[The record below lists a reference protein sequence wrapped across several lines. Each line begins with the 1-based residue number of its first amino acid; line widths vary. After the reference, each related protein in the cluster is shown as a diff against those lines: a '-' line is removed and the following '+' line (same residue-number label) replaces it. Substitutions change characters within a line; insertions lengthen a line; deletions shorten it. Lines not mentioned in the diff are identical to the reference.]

1 MISCGEP
8 SGDLYAGELARALKT
23 RLPNVD
29 LVGMGGDFLRA
40 ANARLIGDFSEIS
53 VTGLTE
59 ALRVLPRSYTLFRR
73 LVAEAR
79 ACRPDVFVAI
89 DFPDFNFRLG
99 KALKKLDI
107 PIVYYVSPQIW
118 AWRKGRIRTIK
129 KFVDRVLVIFPFE
142 EPFYQREGIDV
153 KFVGH
158 PLIDLAQPTVTR
170 EQFLTKEGLDPS
182 RPTIAL
188 LPGSR
193 VNEIKRISPV
203 MAAAIP
209 LIRAQVPQ
217 IQFVVACAAGLQRD
231 LFSDFFSEV
240 EPPVLVTGQSDDVLA
255 ASNVVI
261 TASGTATV
269 QAALHERPMI
279 VVYRLSSMTY
289 RIGKPFVSVDTYAMV
304 NLIAGRK
311 IVPELIQGDFTPR
324 NVASE
329 AVTLLTD
336 ASQYGNMA
344 HELKNVRYRLG
355 SPGASTRAADA
366 ILEIANQR
374 MFPSAGVCR

>member
-1 MISCGEP
+1 MRIMISCGEP

-73 LVAEAR
+73 LVAAAR

-170 EQFLTKEGLDPS
+170 EQVLTKEGLDPS

-240 EPPVLVTGQSDDVLA
+240 EPPVLVTGQSDDELA

-261 TASGTATV
+261 TASSA
-269 QAALHERPMI
+269 P
-279 VVYRLSSMTY
+279 SMS
-289 RIGKPFVSVDTYAMV
+289 K
-304 NLIAGRK
+304 
-311 IVPELIQGDFTPR
+311 
-324 NVASE
+324 
-329 AVTLLTD
+329 
-336 ASQYGNMA
+336 
-344 HELKNVRYRLG
+344 VR
-355 SPGASTRAADA
+355 
-366 ILEIANQR
+366 
-374 MFPSAGVCR
+374 

>member
-1 MISCGEP
+1 MRIMISCGES
-8 SGDLYAGELARALKT
+8 SGDLYAGELARALKA
-23 RLPNVD
+23 RLLNID
-29 LVGMGGDFLRA
+29 LVGMGGSYLRA
-40 ANARLIGDFSEIS
+40 TGARLIGDFSEIS

-59 ALRVLPRSYTLFRR
+59 ALRVLPRSYILLRR
-73 LVAEAR
+73 LIAEAR

-118 AWRKGRIRTIK
+118 AWRKGRIRTMK
-129 KFVDRVLVIFPFE
+129 ELVDRVLVIFPFE
-142 EPFYQREGIDV
+142 EPLYQREGVDV

-170 EQFLTKEGLDPS
+170 EQFLTDKGLDPS

-193 VNEIKRISPV
+193 VNEIKRMSPV
-203 MAAAIP
+203 MAASIP

-217 IQFVVACAAGLQRD
+217 AQFVVACATGLQRD

-240 EPPVLVTGQSDDVLA
+240 QPPVLVTGRSDDVLA
-255 ASNVVI
+255 ASNI
-261 TASGTATV
+261 AIIASGTATV

-279 VVYRLSSMTY
+279 VVYSLSSVTY

-329 AVTLLTD
+329 AIALLTN
-336 ASQYGNMA
+336 ANHYGNMEQ
-344 HELKNVRYRLG
+344 ELKNVRYKLG
-355 SPGASTRAADA
+355 TPGASIRAADA

-374 MFPSAGVCR
+374 ALS